1 MMEVA
6 ASIGSCAIDGT
17 NECCV
22 LHAVAPWVPI
32 GRIEPGAGL
41 QHCMTFR
48 KHWGLTMNIVNVY
61 DWFTKESM
69 DAGLQATEWK
79 QRETFL
85 RLALMWATAAQEC
98 RKAAPTMQATS
109 ASS

>member
-1 MMEVA
+1 
-6 ASIGSCAIDGT
+6 
-17 NECCV
+17 
-22 LHAVAPWVPI
+22 
-32 GRIEPGAGL
+32 
-41 QHCMTFR
+41 MTFR

-85 RLALMWATAAQEC
+85 RLAFDVGDGRTRVPQGRTDDAGYVSIELIEAYLYF
-98 RKAAPTMQATS
+98 TS
-109 ASS
+109 RRRTV